1 MGSIRTDVVSTK
13 RKSLYCQFLTKGL
26 RPPSGIPFIHRS
38 GGGGRGRKMTCQEF
52 SSAIGGL
59 RTETDV
65 AGRRSCPAARAG
77 AEPGREPGLLLGSIR
92 RYFPIVVTPKNI
104 PVTAPLYAYTAD
116 RQRAGWAGS
125 PGRIRRTLN
134 GALEAAVL
142 LPKRLGI
149 VGARARADAVA
160 PTDQPTPPASV
171 PR

>member
-77 AEPGREPGLLLGSIR
+77 AEPGREPRPSSGLD
-92 RYFPIVVTPKNI
+92 P
-104 PVTAPLYAYTAD
+104 A
-116 RQRAGWAGS
+116 
-125 PGRIRRTLN
+125 
-134 GALEAAVL
+134 L
-142 LPKRLGI
+142 LPDRRHPEEHPGDRSVVRLHG
-149 VGARARADAVA
+149 
-160 PTDQPTPPASV
+160 
-171 PR
+171 